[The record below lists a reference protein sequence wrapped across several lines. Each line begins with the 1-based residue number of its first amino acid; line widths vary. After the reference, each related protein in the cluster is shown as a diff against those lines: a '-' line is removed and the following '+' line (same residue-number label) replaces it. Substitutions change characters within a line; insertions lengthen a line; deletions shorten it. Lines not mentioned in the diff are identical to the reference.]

1 MPVKKPFLLYLRS
14 RLNITVSIVAA
25 AAVLLFLFF
34 FGPWGKIAALA
45 VLAVYLIATALL
57 FFSRRGASEVV
68 AESEEDRLKAVRAK
82 IDGYSRIRDKIAV
95 LRIGDEG
102 MRKATE
108 LFLLVSGDYLQK
120 CQELSSYSPQ
130 ANERIERA
138 LEVCQVFL
146 GEMDESSTER
156 RYGTAARGADE
167 TPEIFA
173 ARSIEALGE
182 CAAVIKDRSVR
193 DFEGLSGAERLAIMK
208 ELEDGE

>member
-14 RLNITVSIVAA
+14 RLNITVSIVAGA
-25 AAVLLFLFF
+25 AFLVFLLF
-34 FGPWGKIAALA
+34 FGAWGKIAAVA

-57 FFSRRGASEVV
+57 FFSRKGASEVV
-68 AESEEDRLKAVRAK
+68 AESEEDRLKAIRAK
-82 IDGYSRIRDKIAV
+82 IDGYSGIRDRIAV

-102 MRKATE
+102 MRAAVE
-108 LFLLVSGDYLQK
+108 HFLLISGDYIQK
-120 CQELSSYSPQ
+120 CRQLASYSPQ

-167 TPEIFA
+167 TPEDFA
-173 ARSIEALGE
+173 ARSVEAIGE
-182 CAAVIKDRSVR
+182 CAAVIKDRAVR
-193 DFEGLSGAERLAIMK
+193 DLEGLSGAERLAIMK
-208 ELEDGE
+208 ELEDGK

>member
-14 RLNITVSIVAA
+14 RLNLVVSIVASVA
-25 AAVLLFLFF
+25 FLMFLVF
-34 FGPWGKIAALA
+34 FGPWGKIAALV
-45 VLAVYLIATALL
+45 VLVVYLIATALL

-68 AESEEDRLKAVRAK
+68 AESEEDRLKAIRAK
-82 IDGYSRIRDKIAV
+82 IDRYSGIRDRIAV

-102 MRKATE
+102 MRKAVE
-108 LFLLVSGDYLQK
+108 LFLLVSGDYIQK
-120 CQELSSYSPQ
+120 CRELASYSPE

-167 TPEIFA
+167 TPEDFA
-173 ARSIEALGE
+173 ARSIQAMGE
-182 CAAVIKDRSVR
+182 CAALIKDRAVR
-193 DFEGLSGAERLAIMK
+193 DLEGSSGAERLAIMK
-208 ELEDGE
+208 ELEDGK